1 MSRPLVRILVD
12 RLIGALIV
20 TSVMVAA
27 IPVLILLLFVVI
39 KGLPGLLTPGFFTD
53 PPFPQG
59 VPGGGVLNAIIGTLE
74 IVGIGS
80 LLAVPI
86 GSLIGIFLSEYGRN
100 QIGDAV
106 RFISDVLTG
115 LPSIAF
121 GIFGYTVVVLTT
133 HHFSAI
139 SASIALGVLMLPV
152 ILRATESALV
162 LVPQSLREAGLAL
175 GAPRWRV
182 TLEIVVPAA
191 LGGIVTG
198 ALLAMARA
206 AGETA
211 PLLFTAFGNDIVQ
224 VNLIQPMGALAL
236 TVFRN
241 ALVPYGRATVEVLLD
256 GDNVLSPDTDVIQL
270 RRQVGMLFQ
279 RPNPFPKSIFDNVAY
294 GPHML
299 GWSKPRI
306 NQVVE
311 DSLKDTGLWDE
322 VKTRLNR
329 SALNLSGGQQQ
340 RLCLARAL
348 AVEPQV
354 ILMDEPASALDPIA
368 TLRIEELMQDLKQ
381 RYTIVIVTHNMQ
393 QAARVSDFTAF
404 MLMNEKRAGEV
415 IEYGPT
421 DDIFNRPKDSR
432 TEDYITGRFG

>member
-1 MSRPLVRILVD
+1 MSRPMVRILID
-12 RLIGALIV
+12 RFFGALIV
-20 TSVMVAA
+20 LSVMMAA
-27 IPVLILLLFVVI
+27 IPVLVLLLFVVI

-59 VPGGGVLNAIIGTLE
+59 VPGGGVFNAIIGTLE

-86 GSLIGIFLSEYGRN
+86 GSLIGIYLSEYGRN

-139 SASIALGVLMLPV
+139 SASIALAVLMLPV

-224 VNLIQPMGALAL
+224 TNPFQPMGALSL

-241 ALVPYGRATVEVLLD
+241 ALVPYNNLQDQAWAAALLLVMLVAAT
-256 GDNVLSPDTDVIQL
+256 NI
-270 RRQVGMLFQ
+270 
-279 RPNPFPKSIFDNVAY
+279 
-294 GPHML
+294 
-299 GWSKPRI
+299 
-306 NQVVE
+306 
-311 DSLKDTGLWDE
+311 
-322 VKTRLNR
+322 
-329 SALNLSGGQQQ
+329 
-340 RLCLARAL
+340 LARL
-348 AVEPQV
+348 YVRRSQ
-354 ILMDEPASALDPIA
+354 
-368 TLRIEELMQDLKQ
+368 
-381 RYTIVIVTHNMQ
+381 H
-393 QAARVSDFTAF
+393 
-404 MLMNEKRAGEV
+404 
-415 IEYGPT
+415 
-421 DDIFNRPKDSR
+421 
-432 TEDYITGRFG
+432 

>member
-1 MSRPLVRILVD
+1 MSRPMVRILID
-12 RLIGALIV
+12 RFFGALIV
-20 TSVMVAA
+20 LSVMMAA
-27 IPVLILLLFVVI
+27 IPVLVLLLFVVI

-59 VPGGGVLNAIIGTLE
+59 VPGGGVFNAIIGTLE

-86 GSLIGIFLSEYGRN
+86 GSLIGIYLSEYGRN

-139 SASIALGVLMLPV
+139 SASIALAVLMLPV

-224 VNLIQPMGALAL
+224 TNPFQPMGALSL

-241 ALVPYGRATVEVLLD
+241 ALVPYNNLQDQAWAAALLLVVLVAAT
-256 GDNVLSPDTDVIQL
+256 NI
-270 RRQVGMLFQ
+270 
-279 RPNPFPKSIFDNVAY
+279 
-294 GPHML
+294 
-299 GWSKPRI
+299 
-306 NQVVE
+306 
-311 DSLKDTGLWDE
+311 
-322 VKTRLNR
+322 
-329 SALNLSGGQQQ
+329 
-340 RLCLARAL
+340 LARL
-348 AVEPQV
+348 YVRRSQ
-354 ILMDEPASALDPIA
+354 
-368 TLRIEELMQDLKQ
+368 
-381 RYTIVIVTHNMQ
+381 H
-393 QAARVSDFTAF
+393 
-404 MLMNEKRAGEV
+404 
-415 IEYGPT
+415 
-421 DDIFNRPKDSR
+421 
-432 TEDYITGRFG
+432 

>member
-1 MSRPLVRILVD
+1 MSRPMVRILID
-12 RLIGALIV
+12 RFFGALIV
-20 TSVMVAA
+20 LSVMMAA
-27 IPVLILLLFVVI
+27 IPVLVLLLFVVI

-59 VPGGGVLNAIIGTLE
+59 VPGGGVFNAIIGTLE
-74 IVGIGS
+74 IVVIGS

-100 QIGDAV
+100 QTGDAV

-139 SASIALGVLMLPV
+139 SASIALAVLMLPV
-152 ILRATESALV
+152 ILRATESALL

-224 VNLIQPMGALAL
+224 TNPFQPMGALSL

-241 ALVPYGRATVEVLLD
+241 ALVPYNNLQDQAWAAALLLVMLVAAT
-256 GDNVLSPDTDVIQL
+256 NI
-270 RRQVGMLFQ
+270 
-279 RPNPFPKSIFDNVAY
+279 
-294 GPHML
+294 
-299 GWSKPRI
+299 
-306 NQVVE
+306 
-311 DSLKDTGLWDE
+311 
-322 VKTRLNR
+322 
-329 SALNLSGGQQQ
+329 
-340 RLCLARAL
+340 LARL
-348 AVEPQV
+348 YVRRSQ
-354 ILMDEPASALDPIA
+354 
-368 TLRIEELMQDLKQ
+368 
-381 RYTIVIVTHNMQ
+381 H
-393 QAARVSDFTAF
+393 
-404 MLMNEKRAGEV
+404 
-415 IEYGPT
+415 
-421 DDIFNRPKDSR
+421 
-432 TEDYITGRFG
+432 